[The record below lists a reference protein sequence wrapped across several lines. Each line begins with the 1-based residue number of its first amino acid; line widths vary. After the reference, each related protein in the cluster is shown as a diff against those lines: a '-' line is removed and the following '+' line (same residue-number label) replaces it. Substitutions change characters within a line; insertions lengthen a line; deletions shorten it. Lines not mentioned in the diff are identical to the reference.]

1 MDGLDP
7 RLATAFI
14 AAAHRYRR
22 VVLVRASIIAV
33 ELALTLYLDH
43 WAVWI
48 VVGLLG
54 FGQLVVLVMLP
65 FVARRMRRWRAR
77 LAADVTALAWLH
89 AVPDAKARAYR
100 LELHDRA
107 DDVMELYATEAVA
120 TDAVAAAR
128 ALAHQ
133 PTVTTTEA
141 ARAETAPVHRLA
153 SKLRQLADAARAA
166 SSAGLTAQAAN
177 AARAVATWRAR
188 LFASAD
194 GAGPLRPAATWPAQ
208 PHAELERQLD
218 RLLHLYGADAIGRRG
233 GATSSREL
241 FTAEITAAL
250 AAFAAL
256 ADRPPPA

>member
-7 RLATAFI
+7 RLAAAFI

-22 VVLVRASIIAV
+22 VVLVRALIIAA
-33 ELALTLYLDH
+33 EIALALYLDH

-54 FGQLVVLVMLP
+54 FAQLVVLVMLP
-65 FVARRMRRWRAR
+65 FVARRAQRWRAR
-77 LAADVTALAWLH
+77 LAADVTVLSWLH
-89 AVPDAKARAYR
+89 AAPDAKARAHR
-100 LELHDRA
+100 IELHDRA

-120 TDAVAAAR
+120 ADAVAAAR

-141 ARAETAPVHRLA
+141 ARTEVAMVHRLA
-153 SKLRQLADAARAA
+153 RKLRQLADAARAA
-166 SSAGLTAQAAN
+166 PSAGLAAQAPLAD
-177 AARAVATWRAR
+177 RTVATWRAR

-194 GAGPLRPAATWPAQ
+194 GASPLLPAATWPAQ
-208 PHAELERQLD
+208 PHADLERQLD
-218 RLLHLYGADAIGRRG
+218 RLIHLYGADQLSRRKV
-233 GATSSREL
+233 SSIREL